1 MMKTKTIRP
10 GRIFSGI
17 VLVFWTI
24 VSIFPLYWMFIFSLK
39 NNDEIYSGNPLALP
53 QNWVWSNYT
62 DALSKGHMA
71 RYFFNSILV
80 TGVTILLT
88 IVIALTASYAVSR
101 LLFKGRK
108 LINDFFMLG
117 LTIPI
122 HAVLLPV
129 FLILRSFHMLN
140 TFASLFLPYA
150 SFALAMAIMICN
162 SFMGNIPEELE
173 EAACIDGCGTFGIF
187 FRHHRSSDETGR
199 CLPSPFLLFSR
210 HGMS

>member
-1 MMKTKTIRP
+1 
-10 GRIFSGI
+10 
-17 VLVFWTI
+17 
-24 VSIFPLYWMFIFSLK
+24 
-39 NNDEIYSGNPLALP
+39 
-53 QNWVWSNYT
+53 
-62 DALSKGHMA
+62 
-71 RYFFNSILV
+71 
-80 TGVTILLT
+80 
-88 IVIALTASYAVSR
+88 
-101 LLFKGRK
+101 
-108 LINDFFMLG
+108 MLG

>member
-88 IVIALTASYAVSR
+88 IVIALTASYAV
-101 LLFKGRK
+101 
-108 LINDFFMLG
+108 
-117 LTIPI
+117 
-122 HAVLLPV
+122 
-129 FLILRSFHMLN
+129 
-140 TFASLFLPYA
+140 
-150 SFALAMAIMICN
+150 
-162 SFMGNIPEELE
+162 
-173 EAACIDGCGTFGIF
+173 
-187 FRHHRSSDETGR
+187 
-199 CLPSPFLLFSR
+199 
-210 HGMS
+210 